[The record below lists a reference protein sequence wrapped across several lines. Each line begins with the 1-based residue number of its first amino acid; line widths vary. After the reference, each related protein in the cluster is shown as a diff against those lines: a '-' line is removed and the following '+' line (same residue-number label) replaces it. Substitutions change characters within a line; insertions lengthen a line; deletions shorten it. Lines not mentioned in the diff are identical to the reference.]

1 MTHGSNSTT
10 LHILKKSRILVVR
23 KEDVMLTRPIPPP
36 LVLTVAID
44 DDKVALVMALIE
56 NYEEHRNP
64 WFSHTEDGTLR
75 ITFPY
80 GYHHDNA
87 PLLHQLEHEIR
98 QLGATAVTTETIE
111 RTEE

>member
-10 LHILKKSRILVVR
+10 LHILKKTRILIVR
-23 KEDVMLTRPIPPP
+23 KEDVMHTRPIPPP

-44 DDKVALVMALIE
+44 DDKAASVMALVE
-56 NYEEHRNP
+56 DYEEHRHP
-64 WFSHTEDGTLR
+64 RFLHTEDGTLR

-80 GYHHDNA
+80 GYHHDNT

-111 RTEE
+111 RTKK